1 MLICQHQLTMDVYM
15 CSTAILKQ
23 HVTLTLVS
31 LVSIHIGS
39 MFTQLFISSF
49 VSLCLFLNIYI
60 SSRKYFINY
69 FLIFIMTKHIVYAP
83 KFAWQVDKLS
93 YST

>member
-1 MLICQHQLTMDVYM
+1 M

-60 SSRKYFINY
+60 SSRKYFILNIYISSRKYFINY